1 MARNSDANYYTEQ
14 YMDSILIQQ
23 RLIDSVVPTLETEY
37 FGQKYSTPIL
47 MPAFSHIKSLNNR
60 ELTGLE
66 EYSIAAKECG
76 MLNFCGMMENDQFN
90 KILAT
95 GADTV
100 RIVKPYADRAKT
112 KDQLLYAAEHGA
124 VAVGMDIDHIFGNG
138 GHDICM
144 GEQMIT
150 QNLDQLKE
158 LVELTDLPFII
169 KGVLSV
175 EDALKAAAAGADAII
190 VSHHHGRLPYAI
202 PPMLILPEIK
212 KALKGTGVHIFLDCC
227 IASGA
232 DIYKALALGADGVA
246 IGRVMMKP
254 LEEGGVE
261 GVKTLI
267 RRLNDEL
274 IFCMASTGFKDVT
287 SIDSSCLWIH
297 DNYSRIKNDI

>member
-1 MARNSDANYYTEQ
+1 MERISDANFYTEQ

-37 FGQKYSTPIL
+37 FGKKYSTPIL
-47 MPAFSHIKSLNNR
+47 MPAFSHIKNLKGR
-60 ELTGLE
+60 EKTGLE
-66 EYSIAAKECG
+66 EYSIAAKECN
-76 MLNFCGMMENDQFN
+76 MLNFCGMMENEQFDG
-90 KILAT
+90 IMST

-100 RIVKPYADRAKT
+100 RIVKPYADREKS
-112 KDQLLYAAEHGA
+112 KDQLRYAAEHGA

-144 GEQMIT
+144 GEEMT
-150 QNLDQLKE
+150 TYSLAQLKE
-158 LVELTDLPFII
+158 LASLTGLPFVV

-175 EDALKAAAAGADAII
+175 EDALKAAEAGADAII

-212 KALKGTGVHIFLDCC
+212 KALEGTKIHIFLDCC

-254 LEEGGVE
+254 LEEGGAE
-261 GVKTLI
+261 GVKALVK
-267 RRLNDEL
+267 RLNDEL
-274 IFCMASTGFKDVT
+274 IFCMESTGFKDVA
-287 SIDSSCLWIH
+287 SIDASCLWIR
-297 DNYSRIKNDI
+297 DNYRRL

>member
-1 MARNSDANYYTEQ
+1 MTRISDANYYTEQ

-23 RLIDSVVPTLETEY
+23 RLIDSVVPSLETEF
-37 FGQKYSTPIL
+37 FGKKYSTPIL
-47 MPAFSHIKSLNNR
+47 MPAFSHIKQLGGR

-76 MLNFCGMMENDQFN
+76 MLNFCGMMENDWFD

-100 RIVKPYADRAKT
+100 RIVKPYADRAKI

-138 GHDICM
+138 GFDICI
-144 GEQMIT
+144 GEEMT
-150 QNLDQLKE
+150 SHSLAQLKE
-158 LVELTDLPFII
+158 LVDLTGLPFVV

-175 EDALKAAAAGADAII
+175 EDALKAAQAGADAII

-202 PPMLILPEIK
+202 PPMLVLPEIK
-212 KALKGTGVHIFLDCC
+212 KALEGTKVRILLDCC

-261 GVKTLI
+261 GVKKLI
-267 RRLNDEL
+267 KRLNDEL
-274 IFCMASTGFKDVT
+274 IFCMASTGFKDVA
-287 SIDSSCLWIH
+287 SIDSSCLWIRE
-297 DNYSRIKNDI
+297 NYKKL

>member
-1 MARNSDANYYTEQ
+1 MERISDANFYTEQ

-37 FGQKYSTPIL
+37 FGKKYSTPIL
-47 MPAFSHIKSLNNR
+47 MPAFSHIKNLKGR
-60 ELTGLE
+60 EKTGLE
-66 EYSIAAKECG
+66 EYSIAAKECN
-76 MLNFCGMMENDQFN
+76 MLNFCGMMENEQFDG
-90 KILAT
+90 IMST

-100 RIVKPYADRAKT
+100 RIVKPYADREKS
-112 KDQLLYAAEHGA
+112 KDQFRYAAEHGA

-144 GEQMIT
+144 GEEMT
-150 QNLDQLKE
+150 TYSLAQLKE
-158 LVELTDLPFII
+158 LASLTGLPFVV

-175 EDALKAAAAGADAII
+175 EDALKAAEAGADAII

-212 KALKGTGVHIFLDCC
+212 KALEGTKIHIFLDCC

-254 LEEGGVE
+254 LEEGGAE
-261 GVKTLI
+261 GVKALVK
-267 RRLNDEL
+267 RLNDEL
-274 IFCMASTGFKDVT
+274 IFCMESTGFKDVA
-287 SIDSSCLWIH
+287 SIDASCLWIR
-297 DNYSRIKNDI
+297 DNYRRL

>member
-1 MARNSDANYYTEQ
+1 MERISDANFFTEQ

-23 RLIDSVVPTLETEY
+23 RLIDSVVPTTQTEF
-37 FGQKYSTPIL
+37 FGKKYATPIL
-47 MPAFSHIKSLNNR
+47 MPAFSHIKQLKGR
-60 ELTGLE
+60 EKTGLE
-66 EYSIAAKECG
+66 EYSIAAKESD
-76 MLNFCGMMENDQFN
+76 MLNFCGMMENEQFD
-90 KILAT
+90 KIIAT

-100 RIVKPYADRAKT
+100 RLVKPYADREKSRN
-112 KDQLLYAAEHGA
+112 QIIYAAQQGA
-124 VAVGMDIDHIFGNG
+124 VAVGMDIDHMFGNG

-144 GEQMIT
+144 GEEMTT
-150 QNLDQLKE
+150 QTLAQLKE
-158 LVELTDLPFII
+158 LISLTNLPFII

-175 EDALKAAAAGADAII
+175 EDALKAAEAGADAII

-212 KALKGTGVHIFLDCC
+212 KALKDTGIHIFLDCC

-261 GVKTLI
+261 GVKALI
-267 RRLNDEL
+267 KRLNDEL
-274 IFCMASTGFKDVT
+274 IFCMASTGFGDVA
-287 SIDSSCLWIH
+287 SIDASCLWIKE
-297 DNYSRIKNDI
+297 NYRRFE

>member
-1 MARNSDANYYTEQ
+1 MNRISDANYYTEQ

-23 RLIDSVVPTLETEY
+23 RLIDSVVPVTETEF
-37 FGQKYSTPIL
+37 FGRKYATPIL
-47 MPAFSHIKSLNNR
+47 MPAFSHIKNLKGR

-66 EYSIAAKECG
+66 EYSVAAKECN
-76 MLNFCGMMENDQFN
+76 MLNFCGMMENEQFGN
-90 KILAT
+90 IMST
-95 GADTV
+95 GANTV
-100 RIVKPYADRAKT
+100 RIVKPYADREKS
-112 KDQLLYAAEHGA
+112 KDQLRYAASHGA
-124 VAVGMDIDHIFGNG
+124 VAVGMDIDHMFGNG

-144 GEQMIT
+144 GEEMT
-150 QNLDQLKE
+150 TYTVEQLKE
-158 LVELTDLPFII
+158 LKALSDLPFVV

-175 EDALKAAAAGADAII
+175 EDALKAAEAGADAII

-212 KALKGTGVHIFLDCC
+212 KALKDSKMHIFLDCC

-254 LEEGGVE
+254 LEEEGVE
-261 GVKTLI
+261 GVKALI

-274 IFCMASTGFKDVT
+274 IFCMASTGFADVA
-287 SIDSSCLWIH
+287 SIDSSCLWIKEQ
-297 DNYSRIKNDI
+297 YRRME

>member
-1 MARNSDANYYTEQ
+1 MERISDANFFTEQ

-23 RLIDSVVPTLETEY
+23 RLIDSVVPTTQTEF
-37 FGQKYSTPIL
+37 FGKKYATPIL
-47 MPAFSHIKSLNNR
+47 MPAFSHIKQLKGR
-60 ELTGLE
+60 EKTGLE
-66 EYSIAAKECG
+66 EYSIAAKESN
-76 MLNFCGMMENDQFN
+76 MLNFCGMMENEQFD
-90 KILAT
+90 KIIAT

-100 RIVKPYADRAKT
+100 RIVKPYADREKSRN
-112 KDQLLYAAEHGA
+112 QIIYAAQQGA
-124 VAVGMDIDHIFGNG
+124 VAVGMDIDHMFGNG

-144 GEQMIT
+144 GEEMTT
-150 QNLDQLKE
+150 QTLAQLKE
-158 LVELTDLPFII
+158 LISLTNLPFII

-175 EDALKAAAAGADAII
+175 EDALKAAEAGADAII

-212 KALKGTGVHIFLDCC
+212 KALKDTGIHIFLDCC

-261 GVKTLI
+261 GVKALI
-267 RRLNDEL
+267 KRLNDEL
-274 IFCMASTGFKDVT
+274 IFCMASTGFGDVA
-287 SIDSSCLWIH
+287 SIDASCLWIKE
-297 DNYSRIKNDI
+297 NYRRFE

>member
-1 MARNSDANYYTEQ
+1 MERISDANFYTEQ

-37 FGQKYSTPIL
+37 FGKKYSTPIL
-47 MPAFSHIKSLNNR
+47 MPAFSHIKNLKGR
-60 ELTGLE
+60 EKTGLE
-66 EYSIAAKECG
+66 EYSIAAKECN
-76 MLNFCGMMENDQFN
+76 MLNFCGMMENEQFDN
-90 KILAT
+90 IMST
-95 GADTV
+95 GANTV
-100 RIVKPYADRAKT
+100 RIVKPYVDRDKS
-112 KDQLLYAAEHGA
+112 KNQLTYAAEHGA

-144 GEQMIT
+144 GEEMT
-150 QNLDQLKE
+150 TYTVEQLKE
-158 LVELTDLPFII
+158 LKALSDLPFVV

-175 EDALKAAAAGADAII
+175 EDALKAAEAGADAII

-212 KALKGTGVHIFLDCC
+212 KALKNTKIHIFLDCC

-261 GVKTLI
+261 GVKALI
-267 RRLNDEL
+267 KRLNDEL
-274 IFCMASTGFKDVT
+274 IFCMESTGFKDVA
-287 SIDSSCLWIH
+287 SIDSSCLWIREGYKKM
-297 DNYSRIKNDI
+297 DK

>member
-1 MARNSDANYYTEQ
+1 MERISDANFFTEQ

-23 RLIDSVVPTLETEY
+23 RLIDSVVPTTQTEF
-37 FGQKYSTPIL
+37 FGKKYATPIL
-47 MPAFSHIKSLNNR
+47 MPAFSHIKQLKGR
-60 ELTGLE
+60 EKTGLE
-66 EYSIAAKECG
+66 EYSIAAKESN
-76 MLNFCGMMENDQFN
+76 MLNFCGMMENEQFD
-90 KILAT
+90 KIIAT

-100 RIVKPYADRAKT
+100 RIVKPYADREKSRN
-112 KDQLLYAAEHGA
+112 QIIYAAQQGA
-124 VAVGMDIDHIFGNG
+124 VAVGMDIDHMFGNG

-144 GEQMIT
+144 GEEMTT
-150 QNLDQLKE
+150 QTLAQLKE
-158 LVELTDLPFII
+158 LTSLTNLPFII

-175 EDALKAAAAGADAII
+175 EDALKAAEAGADAII

-212 KALKGTGVHIFLDCC
+212 KALKDTGIHIFLDCC

-261 GVKTLI
+261 GVKALI
-267 RRLNDEL
+267 KRLNDEL
-274 IFCMASTGFKDVT
+274 IFCMASTGFGDVA
-287 SIDSSCLWIH
+287 SIDASCLWIKE
-297 DNYSRIKNDI
+297 NYRRFE